1 MSAQQKYR
9 NSAAGGSDGGLQ
21 ERSPDSDNNNNMGEG
36 EEEDMEQELNEEESK
51 FLIFLNK

>member
-1 MSAQQKYR
+1 MSSQQKYR

-21 ERSPDSDNNNNMGEG
+21 ERSPDSDNNMGEG